1 MISQDTRI
9 QVPATA
15 GEKDQET
22 SVGLPDSE
30 LIAVTVGLAKL

>member
-1 MISQDTRI
+1 MTSQDTRI
-9 QVPATA
+9 QLPATA

-30 LIAVTVGLAKL
+30 LTAVTVGLAKL